1 MATIAIYKQMTVGQ
15 LDDDMRKNEI
25 KPCGYMSITNSCGAL
40 IEIDSKGE
48 MARIAF
54 QNCDGKMDVR
64 RWQRI
69 KGNKYPYVVADKRR
83 YRLEKFMRI

>member
-1 MATIAIYKQMTVGQ
+1 M
-15 LDDDMRKNEI
+15 KNQSFN
-25 KPCGYMSITNSCGAL
+25 PCGYMTITNSYGAL
-40 IEIDSKGE
+40 IELDNSGE

-69 KGNKYPYVVADKRR
+69 KGDNNPYVVADKRR
-83 YRLEKFMRI
+83 YRLENFMRF

>member
-1 MATIAIYKQMTVGQ
+1 MK
-15 LDDDMRKNEI
+15 KNEF
-25 KPCGYMSITNSCGAL
+25 KPCGYMGITNSYGAL

-54 QNCDGKMDVR
+54 QNAESGKMDVR

-69 KGNKYPYVVADKRR
+69 KGCNHPYVIADNVR
-83 YRLEKFMRI
+83 YRLENFMQL

>member
-1 MATIAIYKQMTVGQ
+1 M
-15 LDDDMRKNEI
+15 KNQDF
-25 KPCGYMSITNSCGAL
+25 KPCGYMGITNSFGAL

-54 QNCDGKMDVR
+54 QNCEGKIDVR

-69 KGNKYPYVVADKRR
+69 KGDKYPYVVADKRR
-83 YRLEKFMRI
+83 YRLNEFMQF

>member
-1 MATIAIYKQMTVGQ
+1 MK
-15 LDDDMRKNEI
+15 KNDF
-25 KPCGYMSITNSCGAL
+25 KPTGYMTITNSYGAL
-40 IEIDSKGE
+40 IELDNSGE

-69 KGNKYPYVVADKRR
+69 KADNHPYVVADKRR
-83 YRLEKFMRI
+83 YRLENFMRF